1 MDKVLLHVEGITVH
15 YGRLAAV
22 RDVSITV
29 NEGEIVC
36 VVGPNGAGKSTT
48 LLSISGVLNPSSGN
62 IVFSGEKINGIR
74 PEIVARKGI
83 SQVPEGRHVFTTLS
97 VEENL
102 RIGAQIRKDRAE
114 IEKDI
119 KRVQELFPIL
129 GERRRQSAGKLSG
142 GEQQMLVIGR
152 ALLTKP
158 KIMTIDEPSLGLAPN
173 IVDRVYE
180 VLTTLREERGMT
192 LLIVEQS
199 SERALKAADRLYVI
213 RNGEIQIEGKASE
226 LQDGEKIR
234 QAYFGF
240 NDEKSTVAE
249 ASS

>member
-1 MDKVLLHVEGITVH
+1 MDNALLKVDGITVH

-22 RDVSITV
+22 REVSITV

-48 LLSISGVLNPSSGN
+48 LLTISGVLAPTTGD
-62 IVFSGEKINGIR
+62 ILFGGERINAMR
-74 PEIVARKGI
+74 PEIVARRGI

-102 RIGAQIRKDRAE
+102 RIGAQMRSDRSE
-114 IEKDI
+114 VEKDI

-129 GERRRQSAGKLSG
+129 GERKRQSAGKLSG

-152 ALLTKP
+152 ALLTNP

-199 SERALKAADRLYVI
+199 SERALKAADRLYVL
-213 RNGEIQIEGKASE
+213 RNGQIQIEGNAVE
-226 LQDGEKIR
+226 LQYGEKVR

-240 NDEKSTVAE
+240 SDDENQDDGANF
-249 ASS
+249 

>member
-1 MDKVLLHVEGITVH
+1 MDNALLKVDGITVH

-22 RDVSITV
+22 REVSITV

-48 LLSISGVLNPSSGN
+48 LLTISGVLAPTTGD
-62 IVFSGEKINGIR
+62 ILFGGERINAMR
-74 PEIVARKGI
+74 PEIVARRGI
-83 SQVPEGRHVFTTLS
+83 SQVPEVRHVFTTLS

-102 RIGAQIRKDRAE
+102 RIGAQMRSDRSE
-114 IEKDI
+114 VEKDI

-129 GERRRQSAGKLSG
+129 GERKRQSAGKLSG

-152 ALLTKP
+152 ALLTNP

-199 SERALKAADRLYVI
+199 SERALKAADRLYVL
-213 RNGEIQIEGKASE
+213 RNGQIQIEGNAAE
-226 LQDGEKIR
+226 LQDGEKVR

-240 NDEKSTVAE
+240 SDDENQDDGANF
-249 ASS
+249 

>member
-1 MDKVLLHVEGITVH
+1 MVEPLLKVDNITVH
-15 YGRLAAV
+15 YGRLSAV
-22 RDVSITV
+22 REVSITV
-29 NEGEIVC
+29 NQGEIVC

-48 LLSISGVLNPSSGN
+48 LLTISGVLAPTTGD
-62 IVFSGEKINGIR
+62 VTFSGERINGMR

-102 RIGAQIRKDRAE
+102 RIGAQIRSDKTE
-114 IEKDI
+114 VEKDI
-119 KRVQELFPIL
+119 KWVQELFPIL

-180 VLTTLREERGMT
+180 VLTTLRKERGMT

-199 SERALKAADRLYVI
+199 SERALKAADRLYVL
-213 RNGEIQIEGKASE
+213 RNGQIQIEGNASE
-226 LQDGEKIR
+226 LQDGEKVR

-240 NDEKSTVAE
+240 SETEQQEDGANF
-249 ASS
+249 

>member
-1 MDKVLLHVEGITVH
+1 MDNALLKVDGITVH

-22 RDVSITV
+22 REVSITV

-48 LLSISGVLNPSSGN
+48 LLTISGVLAPTTGD
-62 IVFSGEKINGIR
+62 ILFGGKRINAMR
-74 PEIVARKGI
+74 PEIVARRGI

-102 RIGAQIRKDRAE
+102 RIGAQMRSDRSE
-114 IEKDI
+114 VEKDI

-129 GERRRQSAGKLSG
+129 GERKRQSAGKLSG

-152 ALLTKP
+152 ALLTNP

-199 SERALKAADRLYVI
+199 SERALKAADRLYVL
-213 RNGEIQIEGKASE
+213 RNGQIQIEGNAAE
-226 LQDGEKIR
+226 LQDGEKVR

-240 NDEKSTVAE
+240 SDDENQDDGANF
-249 ASS
+249 